1 MPKAISYIRF
11 SSRIQASGDSTKR
24 QNKYINE
31 WLKNNPDYQLD
42 ESLRFQDLGISGYS
56 GANAKSGAFGEFLAA
71 VESGVIEAG
80 SVLLVE
86 SLDRV
91 SRQDIDTARERL
103 RKILL
108 AGVDVVTLADNSWY
122 KKESLN
128 DPLSLIKAVLI
139 MQRANEES
147 ATKSK
152 RLRSA

>member
-1 MPKAISYIRF
+1 
-11 SSRIQASGDSTKR
+11 
-24 QNKYINE
+24 
-31 WLKNNPDYQLD
+31 
-42 ESLRFQDLGISGYS
+42 
-56 GANAKSGAFGEFLAA
+56 KSGAFGEFLAA

-139 MQRANEES
+139 
-147 ATKSK
+147 
-152 RLRSA
+152 